1 MNIVKQ
7 SCPSVL
13 YTRILCTLWFSD
25 YTYNQNEVYFLLAL
39 SCIGSFTLPSY
50 EYWEMMQRLL
60 FIFLAWEIVLL
71 VMDKDKMMPLTSG
84 TVSLVPTLHF
94 STVQFIWK
102 KYWSHSMKGNLLY
115 AIKFVIILN
124 LAVLEC
130 ISASTF
136 QIRTFT
142 IRTI

>member
-1 MNIVKQ
+1 LNIVKQ

-50 EYWEMMQRLL
+50 EYWEMMQSYYSFFWLGKLSSLL
-60 FIFLAWEIVLL
+60 WTKTKWCHLQGL
-71 VMDKDKMMPLTSG
+71 
-84 TVSLVPTLHF
+84 SLVPTLHF

-142 IRTI
+142 IRTF

>member
-1 MNIVKQ
+1 MKIVKKKTI
-7 SCPSVL
+7 L
-13 YTRILCTLWFSD
+13 YSRILCTLWFSD

-60 FIFLAWEIVLL
+60 FIFLAWKIVLL
-71 VMDKDKMMPLTSG
+71 VMDKDEMMPLTSG

-102 KYWSHSMKGNLLY
+102 KILIASIAQHHSDPKVDTPSDVQNINTWGVLIVQFLLVQ
-115 AIKFVIILN
+115 FLV
-124 LAVLEC
+124 
-130 ISASTF
+130 
-136 QIRTFT
+136 
-142 IRTI
+142 